1 MLFVIVGLGLFVI
14 KGDPEDLGIEPYG
27 KKTRETAEGSKSQDF
42 HSGHQQDLGL
52 IDAAKTYSFWLFL
65 AFMFICGSGDFLVT
79 THLIPYVTDH
89 GISSITAGNMLAWLG
104 LISLGGILVA
114 GPISDL
120 IGSKIPIALTFVLRV
135 LLFFLILK
143 YQNLVS
149 FYIFS
154 LIFGFTLMVTAPLGP
169 ILVGKLYGF
178 SHVGL
183 ISGLSVTVHHLGG
196 GLWSYLGGVIFDQTG
211 SYRLAFVLSALM
223 ALIAFFCTISIRE
236 KRHDTNGKAERTKS
250 PP

>member
-1 MLFVIVGLGLFVI
+1 MLIVIVGLGLFVI
-14 KGDPEDLGIEPYG
+14 KGDPDDLGIEPFG
-27 KKTRETAEGSKSQDF
+27 KKSGETEEGLGKQDYQ
-42 HSGHQQDLGL
+42 GRGQKDLGL
-52 IDAAKTYSFWLFL
+52 MDAARTYSFWLFL

-79 THLIPYVTDH
+79 THLIPFVTDH

-104 LISLGGILVA
+104 LMSLGGILVA
-114 GPISDL
+114 GPVSDL
-120 IGSKIPIALTFVLRV
+120 IGNKIPIALTFVLRL

-154 LIFGFTLMVTAPLGP
+154 LTFGFTLMVTAPLGP

-196 GLWSYLGGVIFDQTG
+196 GFWSYMGGVIFDRTG
-211 SYRLAFVLSALM
+211 SYWLAFVLSALM
-223 ALIAFFCTISIRE
+223 ALIAVFCTMAIKE
-236 KRHDTNGKAERTKS
+236 KRYYANGKPE
-250 PP
+250 